1 MTSYGLNQPPE
12 FTVYMTTTITGTER
26 IKPSTR
32 RRWRLLDKREKFRDD
47 MFSLTLVLMFAGLFL
62 WALYKGAGLP
72 V

>member
-1 MTSYGLNQPPE
+1 MTSYGLKPAPE
-12 FTVYMTTTITGTER
+12 FTVYMTTVIGTER